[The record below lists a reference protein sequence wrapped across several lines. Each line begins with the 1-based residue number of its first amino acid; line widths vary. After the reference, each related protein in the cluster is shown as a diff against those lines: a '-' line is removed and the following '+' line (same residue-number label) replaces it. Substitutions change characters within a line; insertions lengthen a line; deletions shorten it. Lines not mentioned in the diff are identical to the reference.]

1 MHNILL
7 THIPLYR
14 PPGMGCGPI
23 RERGTIRAGRGNGYQ
38 NTLSSEMSEFLIER
52 IRPALVFRY
61 ARADGIFCAPRL
73 LSDAP
78 DSGDDHDY
86 CELQHQ
92 SGVREVTVKSFS
104 MAMGIRKPGFQ
115 LLSVPAN
122 DGDGAGAVDQLCL
135 LPDQIGIYLGG
146 YLPLVALTLGVM
158 IVDLVLM
165 RKARIGSDRR
175 TVSSEGAILPLHKMN
190 IVKPLVDCWVLR
202 GFGRRK
208 RIGRGLIGDFM
219 RYFVDVAG
227 IPAGAFMLISV
238 VFMVGL

>member
-1 MHNILL
+1 MNESAPLL
-7 THIPLYR
+7 PS
-14 PPGMGCGPI
+14 
-23 RERGTIRAGRGNGYQ
+23 GT
-38 NTLSSEMSEFLIER
+38 
-52 IRPALVFRY
+52 
-61 ARADGIFCAPRL
+61 RADGVFRALRS
-73 LSDAP
+73 LSNAP

-92 SGVREVTVKSFS
+92 GGIREVTVKSFS

-115 LLSVPAN
+115 LLSVPE
-122 DGDGAGAVDQLCL
+122 DDRDGASAVDQLCL
-135 LPDQIGIYLGG
+135 LPDQVGIYLEG
-146 YLPLVALTLGVM
+146 YLPLVALTLGLM

-165 RKARIGSDRR
+165 RRARMGSDRR
-175 TVSSEGAILPLHKMN
+175 TDNESTILPLHKMN
-190 IVKPLVDCWVLR
+190 IAKPLVDWWVLR
-202 GFGRRK
+202 GLRRRK